1 MSNYWKISNTQSVPT
16 KVAIATASNG
26 SIGLILQPNQFCLCL
41 DQMTKMVDAQEK
53 RGFVKVEREYANPYG
68 FETGVAIDEGFVPAG
83 YAEKKVQEYKGNI

>member
-26 SIGLILQPNQFCLCL
+26 SIGLILQPNQFCLSL

-53 RGFVKVEREYANPYG
+53 RGFIAVDRAYANEYNL
-68 FETGVAIDEGFVPAG
+68 ETGLVFDEGYVPEGHA
-83 YAEKKVQEYKGNI
+83 KTKVNEYKAAN